1 MLSSISKSLAV
12 IAIAALLFLGSMGD
26 DQRWL
31 ACLFGSAPFILYLTW
46 VAVPTPAQQENRT
59 VQRLGGVLLTLF
71 VLISLQLLREQVLTA
86 TAIKDRTQV
95 IDANNGVVISDP
107 RRADTEL
114 RTERGRIYDAAGK
127 PVADR
132 VVLPGGYVK
141 RSYPNPYTAYLAGY
155 YSPLRFGN
163 FGLEDMYNAWMS
175 GQQGNNPLED
185 QVNALLH
192 RPAVGSDLHLTINP
206 DLQQVATNALLT
218 CNSQATGCIGAAVVL
233 NAHTGA
239 VLAMAS
245 NPHFDPN
252 QIAADPSANPDAER
266 DRITAYWNSLQSD
279 AAHPLV
285 LRATAGLYPPGSTFK
300 TVTLVAGL
308 DTGKYTLQSP
318 FNDPGYVDINHH
330 KEVDCSTCR
339 PLTAVH
345 PSNIFTLMEGYQW
358 SLNVVFA
365 SAAALPPNPLG
376 ASTMAEYMRRFG
388 VGNRHL
394 MDDFPL
400 STSRACAGTSDPADM
415 QCLFSPDNGPNL
427 TAETA
432 FGQGQLQVTPMQMAL
447 VAATVAHGGEVPQPY
462 VVNGITQPA
471 PGGDKIVFQ
480 AQPKAL
486 GRIMTP
492 ETAHTAREA
501 MYTSVQKG
509 WASGAAIQGYAVGGK
524 TGTAETGVNGL
535 SHSWFIAIA
544 GKDPNNP
551 DYAIC
556 VMFENGGEGTQVAL
570 PAAKKIILWLSQNS
584 VK

>member
-1 MLSSISKSLAV
+1 MLSSITKSLAV
-12 IAIAALLFLGSMGD
+12 IAIAALLFLGSTGD

-31 ACLFGSAPFILYLTW
+31 ACLFGAAPFILYLIW
-46 VAVPTPAQQENRT
+46 AAVPLPAQAENRA
-59 VQRLGGVLLTLF
+59 VQRLGGVLLTFF

-86 TAIKDRTQV
+86 TATKDRTQV
-95 IDANNGVVISDP
+95 INADKGVVISDP
-107 RRADTEL
+107 RRADAEL
-114 RTERGRIYDAAGK
+114 RTERGRIYDAAGQ

-132 VVLPGGYVK
+132 VIVSGGYVK
-141 RSYPNPYTAYLAGY
+141 RTYPNPYTAYLAGY

-163 FGLEDMYNAWMS
+163 FGLEDMYNKWLT
-175 GQQGNNPLED
+175 GQEGNNPLAD

-192 RPAVGSDLHLTINP
+192 RPAVGNDLHLTINP
-206 DLQQVATNALLT
+206 DLQQVATNALLN
-218 CNSQATGCIGAAVVL
+218 CSNQSNGCIGAAVVL
-233 NAHTGA
+233 DVHTGA

-245 NPHFDPN
+245 NPRFDPS
-252 QIAADPSANPDAER
+252 QIAADPAADPDAER
-266 DRITAYWNSLQSD
+266 DRISAYWNSLQSD

-285 LRATAGLYPPGSTFK
+285 IRATAGLYPPGSTFK

-308 DTGKYTLQSP
+308 DTGKYTLQTP
-318 FNDPGYVDINHH
+318 FHDPGYVDINHH
-330 KEVDCSTCR
+330 REVDCATCR
-339 PLTAVH
+339 PPASVH
-345 PSNIFTLMEGYQW
+345 PADIFTMIEGYQW

-365 SAAALPPNPLG
+365 SAAALPPNALG
-376 ASTMAEYMRRFG
+376 ASTMAEYIRRFG

-400 STSRACAGTSDPADM
+400 STSRVCAGTNDPADM

-427 TAETA
+427 VAETA
-432 FGQGQLQVTPMQMAL
+432 FGQGQLQVTPMQMA
-447 VAATVAHGGEVPQPY
+447 VIAATVARGGEVPQPY

-471 PGGDKIVFQ
+471 PGGDKILFR
-480 AQPKAL
+480 AQPKSL

-492 ETAHTAREA
+492 ETATTARNA

-509 WASGAAIQGYAVGGK
+509 WANGAAITGYAVGGK
-524 TGTAETGVNGL
+524 TGTAETGRNGIF
-535 SHSWFIAIA
+535 HSWFIAIA

-556 VMFENGGEGTQVAL
+556 VMFENGGEGTRVAL
-570 PAAKKIILWLSQNS
+570 PAAKKIMVWLSQNS